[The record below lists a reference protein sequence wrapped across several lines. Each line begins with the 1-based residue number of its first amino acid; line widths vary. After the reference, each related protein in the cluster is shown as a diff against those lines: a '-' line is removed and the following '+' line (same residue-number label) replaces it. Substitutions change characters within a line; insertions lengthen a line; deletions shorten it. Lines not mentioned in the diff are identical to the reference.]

1 MDNRNEDELRRSVR
15 KYIAR
20 RQRALIRGQASPN
33 FPRDRRLIFHVVPES
48 FDPYAAEG
56 EFRTFGPSNLIPN
69 SSSKDWTRRFTRDG
83 HRYDLSIVNR
93 RVFVTMLRSGA
104 VEFGV
109 ALAGDRGL
117 DSDMVRWIFKE
128 SLYELASYV
137 WEAKPSPKL
146 AFISLLVT
154 GATADGIIGLPDG
167 FVGDQANSFEEATFR
182 RGPLVLKA
190 EEAGTHQ
197 FQPLFNLLFQCAGF
211 RNAPQ
216 LLQL

>member
-33 FPRDRRLIFHVVPES
+33 FPRDRSLIFHIVPES

-56 EFRTFGPSNLIPN
+56 EFRTFGPSNLVPN

-83 HRYDLSIVNR
+83 HRYDLSVANR

-109 ALAGDRGL
+109 VPAGDRGVAWDTL
-117 DSDMVRWIFKE
+117 RWTFKE

-146 AFISLLVT
+146 AFISLFVT
-154 GATADGIIGLPDG
+154 GATADGIAGLSEG
-167 FVGDQANSFEEATFR
+167 FAGDQANSFEEATFQL
-182 RGPLVLKA
+182 GPVVLKG
-190 EEAGTHQ
+190 EEAGTRQ

-211 RNAPQ
+211 RNAPNLQQ
-216 LLQL
+216 L